1 MRIPEV
7 YRTIDA
13 PAVLS
18 SLPGYKYPPAPPK
31 KPSGARSDY
40 CRIRPLSELCGFSAN
55 IMLSS
60 MAAP

>member
-18 SLPGYKYPPAPPK
+18 SLPGYKYAPAPPK

-40 CRIRPLSELCGFSAN
+40 FRICPLSEREHHVEVHGGAV
-55 IMLSS
+55 
-60 MAAP
+60 AD